1 MSRTKLHSIPTL
13 RSEYD
18 RTAVR
23 VLQLRSLQANHQL
36 SDPRPPDASRKP
48 RVLDRHPNGF
58 DIETVVWEL
67 PLDSRVKWT
76 TQAGTVRSLKIENVN
91 CKIETPLSDS
101 PTSPRDVL

>member
-1 MSRTKLHSIPTL
+1 MKIPTL

-18 RTAVR
+18 RTTVEI
-23 VLQLRSLQANHQL
+23 LQLRSPKANHKL

-76 TQAGTVRSLKIENVN
+76 TQAGTVRSLKIENIN